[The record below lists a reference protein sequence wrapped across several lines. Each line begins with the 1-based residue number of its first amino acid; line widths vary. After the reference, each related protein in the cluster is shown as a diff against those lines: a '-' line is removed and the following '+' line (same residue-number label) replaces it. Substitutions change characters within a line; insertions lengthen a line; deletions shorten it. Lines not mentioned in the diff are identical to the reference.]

1 MAQEPVSVKTPRG
14 RVDVNEEYCKGCSLC
29 VAACPKKVLRISERI
44 NPKGYRP
51 VEQFEEG
58 CIACG
63 ICAMTCPD
71 AVLSVYRLP
80 EGQRGGDDGE

>member
-1 MAQEPVSVKTPRG
+1 MTSATETQKALKG
-14 RVDVNEEYCKGCSLC
+14 RVEIAEEFCKGCSLC
-29 VAACPKKVLRISERI
+29 VAACPKKVLRISDRI

-51 VEQFEEG
+51 AEQFGEG

-71 AVLSVYRLP
+71 ATFTIYRT
-80 EGQRGGDDGE
+80 GG

>member
-1 MAQEPVSVKTPRG
+1 MANSSNVPNTQNAPQTPKG
-14 RVDVNEEYCKGCSLC
+14 RVEVAEEFCKSCSLC
-29 VAACPKKVLRISERI
+29 VASCPKKVLRVSDRI
-44 NPKGYRP
+44 NPRGYRP

-71 AVLSVYRLP
+71 AVLAVYRA
-80 EGQRGGDDGE
+80 GN

>member
-1 MAQEPVSVKTPRG
+1 MPDAPKTPKG
-14 RVDVNEEYCKGCSLC
+14 RVEVAEEFCKSCSLC
-29 VAACPKKVLRISERI
+29 VNACPKKVLRISDRI

-51 VEQFEEG
+51 TEQFQEG

-71 AVLSVYRLP
+71 AVLTVYKIAD
-80 EGQRGGDDGE
+80 E

>member
-1 MAQEPVSVKTPRG
+1 MADAPKTPKTPRG
-14 RVDVNEEYCKGCSLC
+14 RVEVAEEFCKSCSLC
-29 VAACPKKVLRISERI
+29 VNACPKKVLRISDRI

-51 VEQFEEG
+51 TEQFQEG

-71 AVLSVYRLP
+71 AVLTVYRIAD
-80 EGQRGGDDGE
+80 E